1 MPAWAGC
8 RHSYKLIALNQKIMK
23 YTNKI
28 LLGALA
34 VGALSGCTDDSMLPY
49 DVGAKPESLSQY
61 EYLNN
66 YDVLKSYVDRTE
78 NPNFKLGIALAA
90 TDYINGD
97 QVYSLA
103 CSNFDEMTAG
113 NEMKY
118 ASIVSDDGTMNFSTV
133 TSFIDAARQAGM
145 TIYGHTLAW
154 HSQQNLNYL
163 NSLIA
168 PTVIPGT
175 AGNGGYCLILKN
187 ATAGTNIWDAQ
198 TWYQLSTPLQSG
210 TTYTLSFMA
219 RASEAYNDAQIYMQ
233 CSDGGNQ
240 EYPGG
245 FSVGPEWQQCTLSLT
260 PTGATVDK
268 IAFNFGTAAIEIY
281 IDDISLTAS
290 GSTESLIPNGD
301 FESGSITGWTGWTPG
316 NFETISEDG
325 EGYSTSGGGPTYD
338 ESVITS
344 SDFESGIGSWGGWGG
359 SATRGQSAQGNGYES
374 DYSFEIDNPTVST
387 NEWDIQVA
395 WDFASPLVE
404 GGTYRLNM
412 MIKGSVEGSIGAAL
426 QRKSDYAG
434 AGDFPA
440 ISISTEWEEYTAEIT
455 VGGDGAD
462 CADRFL
468 FNIGNY
474 AGTINIDNITLCYLN
489 PEGGGGGQTI
499 EMTPEEKKDTL
510 TWAMDNWIKGMME
523 ACGGYV
529 VAWDVANETVS
540 GADSDGDG
548 YYDLQSATNG
558 DPSTNFYWA
567 DYLGSEDYL
576 PIVTKAA
583 EKYFAEYG
591 GNAADLKLFVNDFNL
606 ESWWDGNQKLKSL
619 IHWIEVW
626 EANGAKI
633 DGIGTQMHVSYIL
646 NEADQKAQEDAIVNM
661 FELMAATGK
670 LIKISELDMGIVEK
684 AFGEGI
690 KTENVTFDQQLKM
703 AEFYQFIIDKYFEII
718 PAAQRYGITQWC
730 ITDSPAESGWR
741 GGEPVGLW
749 DLNYNRKPT
758 YGGFANG
765 LAGEVIVPAPAAE

>member
-1 MPAWAGC
+1 
-8 RHSYKLIALNQKIMK
+8 MK
-23 YTNKI
+23 HYTNKF

-34 VGALSGCTDDSMLPY
+34 IGALSACTDDSMLPY
-49 DVGAKPESLSQY
+49 DAGSMPESLVQY
-61 EYLNN
+61 EYLKQ
-66 YDVLKSYVDRTE
+66 YDVLKNYVNRTE

-90 TDYINGD
+90 GEYTQGD
-97 QVYSLA
+97 LVYSMA

-118 ASIVSDDGTMNFSTV
+118 ASIVSNDGAMNFSTV
-133 TSFIDAARQAGM
+133 TSFVDAARQAGM

-154 HSQQNLNYL
+154 HSQQNNTYL

-168 PTVIPGT
+168 PIVIPGE
-175 AGNGGYCLILKN
+175 AGNGGYCMILKN
-187 ATAGTNIWDAQ
+187 ATASANIWDAQ
-198 TWYQLSTPLQSG
+198 TWYQLPTPLQSG

-219 RASEAYNDAQIYMQ
+219 RASAAYNDTQIYLQ

-245 FSVGPEWQQCTLSLT
+245 FNVGTEWQQINFTFT

-268 IAFNFGTAAIEIY
+268 IAFNFGTAAINIY
-281 IDDISLTAS
+281 IDNISLTG
-290 GSTESLIPNGD
+290 GSATESLIPNGD
-301 FESGSITGWTGWTPG
+301 FEDGTITGWTGWTPG

-325 EGYSTSGGGPTYD
+325 EGYSEGGNEPAYE

-344 SDFESGIGSWGGWGG
+344 SDFENGIGSWGGWGG
-359 SATRGQSAQGNGYES
+359 SATRGQSAQGGGYES
-374 DYSFEIDNPTVST
+374 DYSFEIVNPTASA
-387 NEWDIQVA
+387 NAWDVQVA
-395 WDFASPLVE
+395 WDFAAPLVQ

-412 MIKGSVEGSIGAAL
+412 MIKGSVEGSITAGL

-440 ISISTEWEEYTAEIT
+440 IPISTEWTEYNAEIT
-455 VGGDGAD
+455 VNGGGAD

-468 FNIGNY
+468 FSIGNY

-529 VAWDVANETVS
+529 TTWEAANETVS
-540 GADSDGDG
+540 GADADGDG
-548 YYDLQSATNG
+548 WYDLQSATNG
-558 DPSTNFYWA
+558 DPETNFYWQ
-567 DYLGSEDYL
+567 DYLGNEDYV

-591 GNAADLKLFVNDFNL
+591 GNPADLKLFINDYNL

-661 FELMAATGK
+661 FQLMAATGK

-690 KTENVTFDQQLKM
+690 KTENVTFEQQLKM
-703 AEFYQFIIDKYFEII
+703 AEFYQFIIEKYFEII

-749 DLNYNRKPT
+749 DLNYSRKPA

-765 LAGEVIVPAPAAE
+765 LAGEVIAEPSASVSNE